1 MTTSL
6 SKRILSC
13 HVRRVGWPS
22 CFSAAFAAEPATAND
37 QFIMKNT
44 IRLMLAATFLAA
56 VVICVTNSAALAKDA
71 ADEPAMPK
79 GSIRVDH
86 KVKPAGLPALAR
98 ISFEQALKAALAA
111 APGSVI
117 KAELEV
123 EESNLVYSF
132 E

>member
-1 MTTSL
+1 
-6 SKRILSC
+6 
-13 HVRRVGWPS
+13 
-22 CFSAAFAAEPATAND
+22 
-37 QFIMKNT
+37 MKNT
-44 IRLMLAATFLAA
+44 IRLVLAATLLAA

-98 ISFEQALKAALAA
+98 ISFEQALKVALAA

-123 EESNLVYSF
+123 EEGNLVYSF
-132 E
+132 EVVGADKSTTEVEIDAGNGKVLATEKEIDGKEDKKD